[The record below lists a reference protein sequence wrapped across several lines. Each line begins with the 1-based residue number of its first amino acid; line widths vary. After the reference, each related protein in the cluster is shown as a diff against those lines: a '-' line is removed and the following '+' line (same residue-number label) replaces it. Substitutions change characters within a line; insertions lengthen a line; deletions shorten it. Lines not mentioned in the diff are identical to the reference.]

1 MTPGTSGLV
10 HSVCGTRFREY
21 ELWNRD
27 ACIGTG
33 DQIIKRRGEQRRR
46 EERGEEG
53 RREKG
58 RGEDGRGEEKRGT
71 QGDFKFTATLL
82 PHPHNCWEYGCVVSI
97 LLLQFLGEMIF
108 LKNSE
113 NWAITG

>member
-21 ELWNRD
+21 GLWNRD

-58 RGEDGRGEEKRGT
+58 RGEDGRGEERRRE
-71 QGDFKFTATLL
+71 A
-82 PHPHNCWEYGCVVSI
+82 PRVI
-97 LLLQFLGEMIF
+97 L
-108 LKNSE
+108 NSQQPSYLILTIAG
-113 NWAITG
+113 NTDVWSPYFCFNS